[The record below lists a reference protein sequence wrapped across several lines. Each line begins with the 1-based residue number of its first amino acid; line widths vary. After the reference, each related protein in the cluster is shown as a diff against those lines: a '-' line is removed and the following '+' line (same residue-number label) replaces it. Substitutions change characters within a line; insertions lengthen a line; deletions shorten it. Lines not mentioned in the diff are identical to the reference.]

1 MTNSF
6 RHSLHQKT
14 ISYTNSFT
22 TVTVCM
28 TMIVILRLQPV
39 RYSRQRRH
47 VVHRRQEGT
56 SERELWP
63 PQRYLVPS
71 GALSST
77 RGTVMPP
84 LFRLRHALTTRR
96 GCSTTAECCLL
107 MGTEGYRTGCS
118 GCAPWYLDLELSST
132 GGRAMPSMARL
143 HHTSRTLSTLS
154 LQSIVILSMNM
165 M

>member
-1 MTNSF
+1 MAPPIYLIGHHPPLDHIDQLFPTLPAAEDYL
-6 RHSLHQKT
+6 LH
-14 ISYTNSFT
+14 
-22 TVTVCM
+22 
-28 TMIVILRLQPV
+28 
-39 RYSRQRRH
+39 
-47 VVHRRQEGT
+47 
-56 SERELWP
+56 
-63 PQRYLVPS
+63 
-71 GALSST
+71 
-77 RGTVMPP
+77 TVMPP

-118 GCAPWYLDLELSST
+118 GYAPWYLDLELSST

-143 HHTSRTLSTLS
+143 HHTSRPLSTLS